1 MSETY
6 VLDASALLN
15 FLANGPG
22 AERVERLLKG
32 ARPATPLLVS
42 AVNWGE
48 VFYISWQRH
57 GEESAKQ
64 TLADLL
70 QLAIRIVPVDI
81 LQVLKAAE
89 LKAVHK
95 IPYVDCLAAAL
106 ATLSQGTL
114 VTSDR
119 DFEKLGR
126 HFPVLWITRSSTTA
140 RS

>member
-1 MSETY
+1 MNKTY
-6 VLDASALLN
+6 VLDANALLE

-22 AERVERLLKG
+22 AERVERLIRD
-32 ARPATPLLVS
+32 ARSATPLLVS

-48 VFYISWQRH
+48 VFYVSWQRH
-57 GEESAKQ
+57 GQESAKQ

-70 QLAIRIVPVDI
+70 RLPIRIVPVDVP
-81 LQVLKAAE
+81 QVLKAGG

-95 IPYVDCLAAAL
+95 IPYVDCLAASL
-106 ATLSQGTL
+106 VTLNQATL

-126 HFPVLWITRSSTTA
+126 HFPVLWIA

>member
-1 MSETY
+1 MNKTY
-6 VLDASALLN
+6 VLDANALLD
-15 FLANGPG
+15 LLVNGPG
-22 AERVERLLKG
+22 AERVEHLLRS

-57 GEESAKQ
+57 GEESARQ

-70 QLAIRIVPVDI
+70 QLPIRIVPVDVP
-81 LQVLKAAE
+81 QVLKAGE

-106 ATLSQGTL
+106 AVLSQATL

-126 HFPVLWITRSSTTA
+126 HFPVLWIGHS
-140 RS
+140 

>member
-1 MSETY
+1 MSKAY
-6 VLDASALLN
+6 VLDANALLD
-15 FLANGPG
+15 FLVNGPG
-22 AERVERLLKG
+22 AERVERLVKE

-57 GEESAKQ
+57 GEESARQ

-70 QLAIRIVPVDI
+70 QLSIRIVPVDVP
-81 LQVLKAAE
+81 QVLKAGE

-106 ATLSQGTL
+106 AALNQATL

-126 HFPVLWITRSSTTA
+126 HFPVLWIA